1 MEQLR
6 RLGKY
11 HFATGLYQVH
21 AGAEVV
27 VYRRSFKE
35 TLLDAFPFT
44 GFVIYPLQNYR
55 QVLYEEYTAENR
67 Y

>member
-35 TLLDAFPFT
+35 TLLDAFPLA